1 MDPHRSVLK
10 SKLLNIIPA
19 GRQLQRTPP
28 STPRREPTPGGDTHT
43 VIKEET
49 HTPAESRVEE
59 SVLSPAVR
67 KEVKCIRRS
76 SITSASA
83 NTGDAD
89 PDTFIQGMQGYQ
101 WTDADLEFIHQVKQ
115 QKQVQQLQL
124 ELSDLQSSLKSET
137 QRMEIAV
144 AARDELQY
152 KFSKNPV
159 SCEVLLQLCR
169 DVLLRSCS
177 VQLKDVEDEALLKQL
192 QLGEVQDAVSE
203 EFDKVIH
210 LERELTKAQEIRY

>member
-49 HTPAESRVEE
+49 HTPAERQAEDSAPSRLEL
-59 SVLSPAVR
+59 VLSPAV
-67 KEVKCIRRS
+67 KNGEKSIRRAS
-76 SITSASA
+76 TTPASA

-89 PDTFIQGMQGYQ
+89 PNTFIQGMQGYQ

-115 QKQVQQLQL
+115 QKQAQQLQL
-124 ELSDLQSSLKSET
+124 SDNPLLTCSPPSPVMDPQSSVLKSKLLNIIPAGRQLQRTPPST
-137 QRMEIAV
+137 QR
-144 AARDELQY
+144 
-152 KFSKNPV
+152 
-159 SCEVLLQLCR
+159 
-169 DVLLRSCS
+169 
-177 VQLKDVEDEALLKQL
+177 
-192 QLGEVQDAVSE
+192 
-203 EFDKVIH
+203 
-210 LERELTKAQEIRY
+210 REQTPGGDTRTL

>member
-1 MDPHRSVLK
+1 MDPQSSVLK

-49 HTPAESRVEE
+49 HTPAERQAEDSAPSRLEL
-59 SVLSPAVR
+59 VLSPAV
-67 KEVKCIRRS
+67 KNGEKSIRRAS
-76 SITSASA
+76 TTPASA

-137 QRMEIAV
+137 QRMEMAV

-152 KFSKNPV
+152 KFSKVREGPKT
-159 SCEVLLQLCR
+159 STHF
-169 DVLLRSCS
+169 LR
-177 VQLKDVEDEALLKQL
+177 
-192 QLGEVQDAVSE
+192 
-203 EFDKVIH
+203 
-210 LERELTKAQEIRY
+210 YM